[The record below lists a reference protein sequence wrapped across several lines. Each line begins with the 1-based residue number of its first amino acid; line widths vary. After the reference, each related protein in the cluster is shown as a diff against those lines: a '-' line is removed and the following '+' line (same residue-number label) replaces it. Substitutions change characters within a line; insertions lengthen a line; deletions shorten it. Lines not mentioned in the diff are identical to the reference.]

1 MKEITRVLKNTQI
14 LKNDANN
21 KKKKEKN
28 SFFICPPLPIIIM
41 TIYFYYY
48 NIFWDF
54 FSVPPFTFYTQEKN
68 IVHKKEFE
76 IPREKKSFILKRE
89 QTRKWNLRRKKYYY
103 IHTHILHI
111 KNWCYCVQ

>member
-54 FSVPPFTFYTQEKN
+54 FSVPPFTFYTQEILYIKKN
-68 IVHKKEFE
+68 LKFQ
-76 IPREKKSFILKRE
+76 EKKKVLF
-89 QTRKWNLRRKKYYY
+89 
-103 IHTHILHI
+103 
-111 KNWCYCVQ
+111 